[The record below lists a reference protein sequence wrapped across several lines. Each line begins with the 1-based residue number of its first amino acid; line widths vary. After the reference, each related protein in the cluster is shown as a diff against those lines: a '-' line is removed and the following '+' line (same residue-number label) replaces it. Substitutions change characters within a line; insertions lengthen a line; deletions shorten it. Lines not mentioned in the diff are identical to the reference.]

1 MERATTIVGRMG
13 QALRVRSW
21 RAVSIE
27 LGVIVIGVVVGLQAN
42 NWNERRATQDEVDAL
57 VESLR
62 VEFESSR
69 TGLEETRVQLDL
81 IMESSRDLLRLF
93 GRPDIDLSESELDS
107 LIEMTFFWPSWLPS
121 NSVSRE
127 LIDSNYLSVL
137 DEDGIKPLLF
147 EWERS
152 LTEVAEWNRR
162 MERSSQD
169 LIDYVKDHGSL
180 RNANH
185 DRIAVERS
193 ALRVSNRPLLSEPG
207 FENYVDEKLMMS
219 EFLAAQY
226 RAASELVDE
235 IIGASESYLSEGR

>member
-1 MERATTIVGRMG
+1 
-13 QALRVRSW
+13 
-21 RAVSIE
+21 
-27 LGVIVIGVVVGLQAN
+27 
-42 NWNERRATQDEVDAL
+42 
-57 VESLR
+57 
-62 VEFESSR
+62 
-69 TGLEETRVQLDL
+69 
-81 IMESSRDLLRLF
+81 
-93 GRPDIDLSESELDS
+93 
-107 LIEMTFFWPSWLPS
+107 
-121 NSVSRE
+121 VSRE

-147 EWERS
+147 EWERNLS
-152 LTEVAEWNRR
+152 EVAEWNRR